1 MPTPPNS
8 RQYNMALTPYSPC
21 VRPILTHP
29 SWDSDSKRG
38 TTDGTMRNKY
48 DQHVRRICR
57 SSNACTARGTARRA
71 DGADRPRLALGQG
84 RHGTDRR
91 LLEDGARG

>member
-1 MPTPPNS
+1 
-8 RQYNMALTPYSPC
+8 MASGH
-21 VRPILTHP
+21 LTHP

-48 DQHVRRICR
+48 DQ
-57 SSNACTARGTARRA
+57 ARAQDMPIIERVHGLAERL
-71 DGADRPRLALGQG
+71 GVRPRLALGQG

>member
-1 MPTPPNS
+1 
-8 RQYNMALTPYSPC
+8 MASGH
-21 VRPILTHP
+21 LTHP
-29 SWDSDSKRG
+29 SRDSDSKRG

-48 DQHVRRICR
+48 DQARAQDMPIIERVHGLAERLGVPMARI
-57 SSNACTARGTARRA
+57 ALA
-71 DGADRPRLALGQG
+71 ALGQG